1 MVILLALLAI
11 IPWVLTVGALL
22 FIIVRSKKEDKSDE
36 LNDFIQDEQAEEII
50 RVAVYE
56 DKAYWVYDNVFYESD
71 TIREP
76 DFATA
81 RPIDTMSM
89 SGKQLK
95 KLLSILDEL
104 EEQGKE

>member
-1 MVILLALLAI
+1 MLN
-11 IPWVLTVGALL
+11 
-22 FIIVRSKKEDKSDE
+22 KKKNNSEEWDE
-36 LNDFIQDEQAEEII
+36 EFIQDEPEDVV

-56 DKAYWVYDNVFYESD
+56 DKAYWVYNNVFYESD
-71 TIREP
+71 TVREP
-76 DFATA
+76 DFSTA

-89 SGKQLK
+89 PSKQLN

>member
-1 MVILLALLAI
+1 MIVLLALLAI

-22 FIIVRSKKEDKSDE
+22 FIIMRSKKVTQTDE
-36 LNDFIQDEQAEEII
+36 LDDFIQDYDAEEVI

-71 TIREP
+71 TVREP
-76 DFATA
+76 DFTTA

-89 SGKQLK
+89 SGKQLN

>member
-1 MVILLALLAI
+1 MIILLALLAI

-22 FIIVRSKKEDKSDE
+22 FIIKRSNKVDKTDE
-36 LNDFIQDEQAEEII
+36 LDDFIQDEESEEII
-50 RVAVYE
+50 RVAVYD

-71 TIREP
+71 TVREP